1 MNAKPY
7 PVAHAVGGANP
18 HPREALPDSA
28 ADRTR
33 RLSCR
38 PTRELPAAHPAHA
51 ALAAMAWQ
59 ANQAITHQVS
69 LSWSLADLARRQGQA
84 VVAAGE
90 SGLPVGPLRATIV
103 TAGQLQ
109 IQFAEA
115 AARWAIGFGRRFG
128 HLAFAFPGSGGP
140 RPAHGR

>member
-18 HPREALPDSA
+18 HPREALADEA
-28 ADRTR
+28 ADRSG
-33 RLSCR
+33 RL
-38 PTRELPAAHPAHA
+38 TREWPAAHPAHA

-59 ANQAITHQVS
+59 ANQAITRQVT
-69 LSWSLADLARRQGQA
+69 LSWTLADLARRQGQA

-90 SGLPVGPLRATIV
+90 SGLPDGPLRATFV
-103 TAGQLQ
+103 TAGKLQ

-115 AARWAIGFGRRFG
+115 AAQWAIGFGRRFG
-128 HLAFAFPGSGGP
+128 HLAFAFPGSGRP